1 MKTGTK
7 KFLYTILAVVL
18 ALGLGIGAILLSMLN
33 VQASTEMMPGIEQIL
48 DEKSEETPFRILELV
63 NNSAD
68 AEIGYYIS
76 GQEPYLSQYKY
87 TPTNADGTKG
97 ETQTFSSVEEGLSVL
112 PTKEKRQEFVKAK
125 SDMVKNPLA
134 SGSAFAWNADSPGT
148 TSEASFPLSFK
159 SYEEKYFLS
168 KTDDASKWNRVDLK
182 ESRKETLTGH
192 YEENTSGKGDYTK
205 EEQKYYPIREDVKTD
220 GSTTQKYRENIK
232 NFFYSDDT
240 EASAPYQL
248 SFEEVNNEKL
258 NNALKAQEDGDTNDT
273 TIADD
278 YDYSKGGF
286 GYYENVYGEL
296 TSQMAED
303 IAKKKYTFP
312 GENPVV
318 SNSNTDD
325 TAGSDNSDGTGDAT
339 NNSKSADGTDAENEI
354 DTVDTDGLVGGEED
368 GTAEQSDVTTAG
380 TQMNPY
386 IYRGE
391 NIEEHPYYKYTLLG
405 DLKYVKEQ
413 AEKNKDTSQRK
424 DGDITVEDGQYWY
437 WSAEST
443 DNGDES
449 DTDSE
454 AKAGTGSNSD
464 SGTGT
469 ADGTEDA
476 AGTDTADGTEDITGT
491 DTADGTEDTTGT
503 DTITRAENET
513 DTGTTTGGN
522 SGNDT
527 DVTLKKEALYIVT
540 GRQAVSQNQVK
551 SIPED
556 FTYNYYYKVKSV
568 DYCTKLSKD
577 GQKTNPE
584 DYTYYGWY
592 YASHPSNEDTYIEV
606 NDSADSSEGTT
617 DSTDKT
623 DGTTNDLATVLNF
636 EATHYISEA
645 QYTLTP
651 GKGNYDFIEG
661 RSTQDTEQSVE
672 IDHLFYQGGYT
683 NHDWFKHYV
692 FHLDPDS
699 EDETIQKQFKNFSI
713 KIDTKVINENGT
725 GTSAS
730 ELPNLDDYDLVYING
745 KLTSI
750 QAEEIA
756 STTKLPA
763 IINQKK
769 ALATKEAADAIDKAF
784 AAYVDEDY
792 ANTSYVAQRIYFTDG
807 DLCNLDFPT
816 NFSEDAKAEFSEI
829 TKYIESENNYREVVE
844 SGEQG
849 EKTELLSK
857 DISQA
862 RVIEYII
869 NYKYK
874 RQTAYKKTVNV
885 LDIEPASATAS
896 LTEDNV
902 KTWLGLNGK
911 GNTDSA
917 EEKERGTIRDFCCQ
931 ERKENGSDAGEKS
944 NGGIDKILDGDA
956 NTYWHSLY
964 SNGIKGNRET
974 PHWFEYKLSSQD
986 RTRTLTGIRFT
997 AKSGYNGGGL
1007 NGRPYKLKFEVHK
1020 LNGKMITE
1028 TATFSDSV
1036 EELQKWNTTKYQKE
1050 YTFKN
1055 PIKKVDYIKV
1065 IFEETYSN
1073 PAGQSSG
1080 NYKSTEF
1087 ATCAEFSTLY
1097 QTEDTTPKDTTV
1109 NITHMTSSEFVG
1121 HIDDINTEYD
1131 AIYFGDSYTNWDFRR
1146 NGDVTVGE
1154 NENTSGKKVSLYSHS
1169 GGVYGGKLDRSYNQN
1184 GSYFAGMQNHRWNAS
1199 RLMGLL
1205 DIDYAKDDNG
1215 EFILKDGLKLLRS
1228 PNNTPGEIGEKIGRM
1243 RGSGNDITKQQL
1255 KELKDFVS
1263 SGYPVIIGNKLLN
1276 NDGTSVNTDVVDS
1289 SSYIYEFLEGAID
1302 EKKDRVNVMSKAEA
1316 DKKQNLNFFFYMA
1329 KPEIDFSRK
1338 DNFGKM
1344 PPEPKRLNDKTYKY
1358 NKEADWGLISQDED
1372 GLVYEFRIKNDSE
1385 ISTANATYNC
1395 ELFIDLNFDGNLS
1408 SKEEQSEYMQIQDE
1422 NNNVVKKENGKYH
1435 LKLGKNYTLT
1445 RKIPK
1450 DYYKV
1455 ITWKIQISN
1464 NDNSSIRTS
1473 RMGFTKREAGEKKK
1487 ITVLQIH
1494 SEPPRDNAGNKKTGD
1509 SAVTWYL
1516 DKDRDSDFDKMLSE
1530 VGDFDIDIKVWDT
1543 RKYESKFKNL
1553 SGNQWENVLNDE
1565 DIQMIIIGFSD
1576 GFGIDNID
1584 NSHHAVDAIRKFIEE
1599 GKSVIF
1605 SHDTTSF
1612 VNTTG
1617 VKRPASVGSNNT
1629 PSLYNPSAWPI
1640 LDPMPSAWDWGYSL
1654 NTFLRAKVGMD
1665 RYGITSDE
1673 KVTINGQSSTVSKE
1687 LKKGNDLKA
1696 GDGIFDKI
1704 QKKVADMAYVAGDKT
1719 TSSLMTQGFSNNVLD
1734 NQNHYAYN
1742 VTKVNEGAI
1751 TQYPNYISDLMP
1763 TSRTHSQY
1771 YQLAMEEDTDKDG
1784 ANDIVVWY
1792 CLSGVGGDDSYKASP
1807 NDVRNNYYFYSKGNV
1822 IYTGVGDSGKA
1833 DAQTGEITKQEK
1845 ELFVNAIVA
1854 AANVTAVD
1862 PEATFLDDF
1871 DPVSN
1876 QEDYRYYMPDRLKA
1890 SEVSG
1895 TSNILDGDNNFN
1907 IRIRDYNM
1915 VAANLNSDSNKNNAG
1930 SLTMEL
1936 YIEDPDGTEMEINKE
1951 KVKVKKI
1958 SVSGKTDTL
1967 KKYSDG
1973 QTVKLSEDGKFK
1985 LPGNDTFQFSLKDME
2000 SYLKKSDGAYKK
2012 ECRIFAKVESSVT
2025 LYGTKSDKTT
2035 WTSISLK
2042 PRQLFDLD

>member
-1 MKTGTK
+1 MMKTGTK
-7 KFLYTILAVVL
+7 KVLYTFIAVVS
-18 ALGLGIGAILLSMLN
+18 ALGLGIGAVLVSMLN

-48 DEKSEETPFRILELV
+48 DEKSEKTPFRILELV
-63 NNSAD
+63 NSSSD

-76 GQEPYLSQYKY
+76 GQEPYLTQYTY
-87 TPTNADGTKG
+87 TQNTTDGSTG
-97 ETQTFSSVEEGLSVL
+97 ESQTFSSVEEGLSVL
-112 PTKEKRQEFVKAK
+112 PTKEERQKFVEA
-125 SDMVKNPLA
+125 SDTDQVKNPLDF
-134 SGSAFAWNADSPGT
+134 SWNADSPGT
-148 TSEASFPLSFK
+148 GSEADYPLSFK
-159 SYEEKYFLS
+159 SYAEKYFLS
-168 KTDDASKWNRVDLK
+168 KTDDSTKWNRVDFK
-182 ESRKETLTGH
+182 QSRKETLTGH
-192 YEENTSGKGDYTK
+192 YEENASGKGDYTK
-205 EEQKYYPIREDVKTD
+205 EEQKYYPIREDVDTD

-232 NFFYSDDT
+232 NFFYSDDA

-248 SFEEVNNEKL
+248 SFEEVDNKEL
-258 NNALKAQEDGDTNDT
+258 NNALKAQEDGNTNDT
-273 TIADD
+273 PIADD

-318 SNSNTDD
+318 SKSDADNTTGTDNSN
-325 TAGSDNSDGTGDAT
+325 GTGNAT
-339 NNSKSADGTDAENEI
+339 NNSKSTAGTDAENEI
-354 DTVDTDGLVGGEED
+354 DIVDTDGLVGGEED
-368 GTAEQSDVTTAG
+368 GTAEQSDVTTVG

-391 NIEEHPYYKYTLLG
+391 NIEEHPYYKYTLVG
-405 DLKYVKEQ
+405 DLETVKTK
-413 AEKNKDTSQRK
+413 AEEDSKKPAHA
-424 DGDITVEDGQYWY
+424 DGDITLEDGQYWY

-449 DTDSE
+449 D
-454 AKAGTGSNSD
+454 AD

-469 ADGTEDA
+469 GDNTGTE
-476 AGTDTADGTEDITGT
+476 T
-491 DTADGTEDTTGT
+491 TTGT
-503 DTITRAENET
+503 G
-513 DTGTTTGGN
+513 TGTTTEDSTGAGTTTGTSTGTGTASGGN
-522 SGNDT
+522 SESGT

-551 SIPED
+551 AIPDD

-568 DYCTKLSKD
+568 DYCTRLSKD
-577 GQKTNPE
+577 GQKSDPE

-606 NDSADSSEGTT
+606 NDNADGSGDTAGDLSA
-617 DSTDKT
+617 
-623 DGTTNDLATVLNF
+623 VLNF

-645 QYTLTP
+645 QYTLTS
-651 GKGNYDFIEG
+651 GKGNYDFVQDS
-661 RSTQDTEQSVE
+661 STQDTEQSVE

-692 FHLDPDS
+692 FHLDPNS
-699 EDETIQKQFKNFSI
+699 EDETIQKQFKNLSI
-713 KIDTKVINENGT
+713 KVDTKVINENGT
-725 GTSAS
+725 GTNAS
-730 ELPNLDDYDLVYING
+730 ELTNLDDYDLVYING

-750 QAEEIA
+750 QAEKIA
-756 STTKLPA
+756 LTTKLPA
-763 IINQKK
+763 IINQGK
-769 ALATKEAADAIDKAF
+769 ALATKEATDAIDKAF

-792 ANTSYVAQRIYFTDG
+792 ANTPYVAQRIYFTDG
-807 DLCNLDFPT
+807 DLCNLDFHT
-816 NFSEDAKAEFSEI
+816 NFSEDNMAEFSEI
-829 TKYIESENNYREVVE
+829 TAYIKSENNYREVVE

-849 EKTELLSK
+849 EKTEPLST

-869 NYKYK
+869 NCKYK
-874 RQTAYKKTVNV
+874 RQTAYKNTVNV

-896 LTEDNV
+896 LTEDDV
-902 KTWLGLNGK
+902 KTWLGLNGE

-917 EEKERGTIRDFCCQ
+917 KEKQRGTIKDFCCQ
-931 ERKENGSDAGEKS
+931 ERKEDGSNAGEGS
-944 NGGIDKILDGDA
+944 SGGIDKILDGNAD
-956 NTYWHSLY
+956 TYWHSLY
-964 SNGIKGNRET
+964 SNNIDGNRT
-974 PHWFEYKLSSQD
+974 KPHWFEYKLSSQD
-986 RTRTLTGIRFT
+986 RARTLTGIRFT
-997 AKSGYNGGGL
+997 AKKGRYNGEL
-1007 NGRPYKLKFEVHK
+1007 NGRPYKLKLEVHK
-1020 LNGKMITE
+1020 LNGTVVTE
-1028 TATFSDSV
+1028 TATLANTT
-1036 EELQKWNTTKYQKE
+1036 EELKQWYTTNYQKE
-1050 YTFKN
+1050 YTFQK

-1080 NYKSTEF
+1080 GNYKSTDF

-1205 DIDYAKDDNG
+1205 DIDYAKNDNG

-1228 PNNTPGEIGEKIGRM
+1228 PNNTPGEIGDKIGRM

-1289 SSYIYEFLEGAID
+1289 SSYIYEFLAGAID
-1302 EKKDRVNVMSKAEA
+1302 KEKDRVNVMSKAEA

-1329 KPEIDFSRK
+1329 KPQI
-1338 DNFGKM
+1338 NFTKM
-1344 PPEPKRLNDKTYKY
+1344 PPEPKRLNNETYKY
-1358 NKEADWGLISQDED
+1358 NKEADLNLISQEED
-1372 GLVYEFRIKNDSE
+1372 GLTYEFTIGNDSE
-1385 ISTANATYNC
+1385 ISTVNATYNC

-1408 SKEEQSEYMQIQDE
+1408 SKEEQSEYMQIQDAS
-1422 NNNVVKKENGKYH
+1422 NNVVKKENGKYH
-1435 LKLGKNYTLT
+1435 LKIGKKYTLT

-1455 ITWKIQISN
+1455 ITWKLQISN
-1464 NDNSSIRTS
+1464 NENSSIRAS
-1473 RMGFTKREAGEKKK
+1473 RMGFTKRAAKEVQPIHVLQIYPEPPLQWNGEKK
-1487 ITVLQIH
+1487 
-1494 SEPPRDNAGNKKTGD
+1494 SGD

-1516 DKDRDSDFDKMLSE
+1516 KRDDEFQQMLE
-1530 VGDFDIDIKVWDT
+1530 KEKVEGFDIDITECDT
-1543 RKYESKFKNL
+1543 RTYENKFKNATETERKTL
-1553 SGNQWENVLNDE
+1553 LDE
-1565 DIQMIIIGFSD
+1565 YDMIIIGFAD

-1584 NSHHAVDAIRKFIEE
+1584 NTYDAVNAIRDFIED
-1599 GKSVIF
+1599 GKSVLF

-1617 VKRPASVGSNNT
+1617 VKRPASVGSNNNT
-1629 PSLYNPSAWPI
+1629 ASLYNPWTWPI
-1640 LDPMPSAWDWGYSL
+1640 LDSMPSAWDWGYSL

-1673 KVTINGQSSTVSKE
+1673 KVTINGQSSTVSQE

-1704 QKKVADMAYVAGDKT
+1704 QKKVSDMAYVAGDKT

-1734 NQNHYAYN
+1734 NQNHYAYK
-1742 VTKVNEGAI
+1742 VSKVNEGAI

-1792 CLSGVGGDDSYKASP
+1792 CLSGIGGDGSYQASP

-1822 IYTGVGDSGKA
+1822 IYTGVGDSGEA
-1833 DAQTGEITKQEK
+1833 DAKTGKITKEEK

-1854 AANVTAVD
+1854 AANVSAVE

-1876 QEDYRYYMPDRLKA
+1876 QEDYRYYMPDRLNA
-1890 SEVSG
+1890 SEASG
-1895 TSNILDGDNNFN
+1895 TSNILDKDDTFN

-1915 VAANLNSDSNKNNAG
+1915 VAWNLENKSDSEVDSNNSS
-1930 SLTMEL
+1930 SLTMEF
-1936 YIEDPDGTEMEINKE
+1936 YIENPDGKETIN
-1951 KVKVKKI
+1951 VKDTDIPVSKI
-1958 SVSGKTDTL
+1958 SASGKTDTL

-1973 QTVKLSEDGKFK
+1973 QTIKVDEDGKFD

-2000 SYLKKSDGAYKK
+2000 SYLKKSDGTYKK
-2012 ECRIFAKVESSVT
+2012 ECRVFAKIKSKVT
-2025 LYGTKSDKTT
+2025 IYGHTYDKTT

>member
-7 KFLYTILAVVL
+7 KFLYTILAVIL

-33 VQASTEMMPGIEQIL
+33 VQASTEMMPGIEQII

-63 NNSAD
+63 NNSTD

-87 TPTNADGTKG
+87 APTNADGSKG
-97 ETQTFSSVEEGLSVL
+97 DPQTFSSIEEGLSVL
-112 PTKEKRQEFVKAK
+112 PTKEQRKKFVEA
-125 SDMVKNPLA
+125 SSGMAKNPLA

-148 TSEASFPLSFK
+148 TREASFPLSFQ
-159 SYEEKYFLS
+159 SYAEKYFLS
-168 KTDDASKWNRVDLK
+168 KTDDAAKWNRVELK
-182 ESRKETLTGH
+182 ESRKETLNGH

-205 EEQKYYPIREDVKTD
+205 EEQKYYPIREGVDTD
-220 GSTTQKYRENIK
+220 GSSTQKYRENMK

-248 SFEEVNNEKL
+248 SFKEVDNYEL
-258 NNALKAQEDGDTNDT
+258 NYALKAQEDGDTDDT
-273 TIADD
+273 TIAIADD

-296 TSQMAED
+296 TAQMAED

-318 SNSNTDD
+318 STNDADNTTGTDDSDNTGDTTNGNDGDNADNTD
-325 TAGSDNSDGTGDAT
+325 GTT
-339 NNSKSADGTDAENEI
+339 AENEI
-354 DTVDTDGLVGGEED
+354 DIADTDDLIGGEND
-368 GTAEQSDVTTAG
+368 GSAVRNNPVTAG

-391 NIEEHPYYKYTLLG
+391 NIDEHPYYKYTLLG
-405 DLKYVKEQ
+405 DLDYVKKQ
-413 AEKNKDTSQRK
+413 AENNKGTSKRK
-424 DGDITVEDGQYWY
+424 DGDITLEDGQYWY

-443 DNGDES
+443 DDGDES
-449 DTDSE
+449 DADSGNGTAPGSDNDASAETGTDGNV
-454 AKAGTGSNSD
+454 GTGAASGDNT
-464 SGTGT
+464 GTGT
-469 ADGTEDA
+469 ASDGNSE
-476 AGTDTADGTEDITGT
+476 TGT
-491 DTADGTEDTTGT
+491 DV
-503 DTITRAENET
+503 I
-513 DTGTTTGGN
+513 
-522 SGNDT
+522 
-527 DVTLKKEALYIVT
+527 LKKEALYIVT

-551 SIPED
+551 SIPDD
-556 FTYNYYYKVKSV
+556 FAYNYYYKVKSV

-577 GQKTNPE
+577 GQASNPE

-606 NDSADSSEGTT
+606 NDNTDSSEETT
-617 DSTDKT
+617 DSTT
-623 DGTTNDLATVLNF
+623 SELAAVLNF

-651 GKGNYDFIEG
+651 GKGNYDFIED
-661 RSTQDTEQSVE
+661 SSDPEQSVE

-699 EDETIQKQFKNFSI
+699 EDETIQKQFKNLSI
-713 KIDTKVINENGT
+713 KVDTKVINANGT
-725 GTSAS
+725 ENI
-730 ELPNLDDYDLVYING
+730 ELPDLDDYDLVYING
-745 KLTSI
+745 KLTSA
-750 QAEEIA
+750 QADKIA

-763 IINQKK
+763 IINQEK
-769 ALATKEAADAIDKAF
+769 AAGTAEDKEVIDKAF
-784 AAYVDEDY
+784 AQWVDEDY
-792 ANTSYVAQRIYFTDG
+792 SNTSYVVQRIYFTVG
-807 DLCNLDFPT
+807 DLCNLDFHT
-816 NFSEDAKAEFSEI
+816 NFSEDDMNEFSEI
-829 TKYIESENNYREVVE
+829 TEYIKSENNYREVVE
-844 SGEQG
+844 SGEKG
-849 EKTELLSK
+849 EKTDRLSE

-874 RQTAYKKTVNV
+874 RQTAYKNTVNV

-896 LTEDNV
+896 LTEDDV
-902 KTWLGLNGK
+902 KTWLGVNK
-911 GNTDSA
+911 KENTDSA
-917 EEKERGTIRDFCCQ
+917 EERQRGTIKDFCCE
-931 ERKENGSDAGEKS
+931 ERKEDGSDAGEGS
-944 NGGIDKILDGDA
+944 SGGIDKILDGDA

-964 SNGIKGNRET
+964 SSGIKGNRET
-974 PHWFEYKLSSQD
+974 PHWFEYKLSSKD

-997 AKSGYNGGGL
+997 AKSGYSSGGL

-1020 LNGKMITE
+1020 INGKLITE

-1073 PAGQSSG
+1073 PAGEKPGGS
-1080 NYKSTEF
+1080 YKSTEF

-1131 AIYFGDSYTNWDFRR
+1131 AIYFGDSYNNWNFLR

-1154 NENTSGKKVSLYSHS
+1154 NENASGTKVSLYSHS
-1169 GGVYGGKLDRSYNQN
+1169 GGVYGGKLDRSYNDN
-1184 GSYFAGMQNHRWNAS
+1184 GSYFAGIQNHRWNAT

-1205 DIDYAKDDNG
+1205 DIDYAKNDNG

-1228 PNNTPGEIGEKIGRM
+1228 PNNTPGEIGDKIGRM

-1276 NDGTSVNTDVVDS
+1276 SDGTSVNTDVVDS

-1302 EKKDRVNVMSKAEA
+1302 EEKDRVNVMSKAEA

-1344 PPEPKRLNDKTYKY
+1344 PPEPRRLNDETYKY

-1494 SEPPRDNAGNKKTGD
+1494 SEPPRDNAGNKKKGD

-1516 DKDRDSDFDKMLSE
+1516 DKDRDSDFHKMLSE
-1530 VGDFDIDIKVWDT
+1530 VGDFDIDIKVCDT

-1584 NSHHAVDAIRKFIEE
+1584 NSYHAVDAIRKFIEE

-1629 PSLYNPSAWPI
+1629 PSLYNPRTWPT

-1673 KVTINGQSSTVSKE
+1673 EVTINGQSSTVSRE
-1687 LKKGNDLKA
+1687 LKKGNDLKD
-1696 GDGIFDKI
+1696 GDGIFNKI

-1742 VTKVNEGAI
+1742 VSKVNEGAI

-1792 CLSGVGGDDSYKASP
+1792 CLSGVGGDGSYQASP

-1862 PEATFLDDF
+1862 PEANFLEDF

-1890 SEVSG
+1890 TEVSG

-1915 VAANLNSDSNKNNAG
+1915 VAANLNSDSNENNSG

-1936 YIEDPDGTEMEINKE
+1936 YIEDPTGTEMKINNE
-1951 KVKVKKI
+1951 TVKVKKI
-1958 SVSGKTDTL
+1958 SESGKTDTL

-2000 SYLKKSDGAYKK
+2000 SYLKKSDGTYKK

-2035 WTSISLK
+2035 WTSVSLK